1 MQEPGNELY
10 TGGDMS
16 RDGKQELNP
25 ELQELG
31 HSEQDKL
38 AV

>member
-10 TGGDMS
+10 TGDMS

-25 ELQELG
+25 GLQELG